1 MQAVW
6 ADSFVEDANL
16 TVAISHLRKALGQNG
31 DTAEYIETVPR
42 VGYRFVA
49 DVREVREKP
58 APLVVEKHTLSRT
71 VIEEE
76 LIHDEP
82 HAEVKTQAIVVQPAI
97 ARRLPVFVRRH
108 VTALF
113 LAAMA
118 LSALT
123 LGAVLFFRSE
133 RKATPDLAAI
143 RSISSIAVLPP
154 RDLSGKADEA
164 PLSLGVA
171 DALITRLGGLR
182 RVVVRPT
189 SAIVRYVDSKQ
200 DSVNAGRA
208 LGVDAVLEGT
218 LQREGDRVRVTLRLL
233 KVANGAQLWA
243 GSFDEASSDIFKLQ
257 DSIARQVGE
266 TLFTDLSPDEK
277 ALLVKQQSTNPEAYA
292 LYLKGN
298 YYWKR
303 RGDEVGKSFEYFRKA
318 IELDPSF
325 TEAYVEL
332 GAADSVS
339 FLPSPEADALIDKA
353 LQLDNSSAEAHATYG
368 FIRMFHHYEW
378 ATAERELDRAI
389 ELNPN
394 SVTAHHWKGVY
405 WSLRGRL
412 DEAKAEMPRALEL
425 DLQSLIITADIGQLH
440 YFAHEYDQ
448 AIEYCKRT
456 LAMDNSFIFA
466 HDYLRDIY
474 QMKGMDQEFFEEFM
488 RTSSPADRIKA
499 QHVLAGAGRKGLLSI
514 ELHDPNHMS
523 QTWYMEWLSASLGD
537 KEKALEYLNRAFQER
552 GIGAFLLP
560 FINVDPLFDF
570 LRDDPRFEEI
580 VQRMGL

>member
-16 TVAISHLRKALGQNG
+16 TVAISNLRKSLGQ
-31 DTAEYIETVPR
+31 DADPTEHIETVPR

-208 LGVDAVLEGT
+208 LGWMQCSKELCS
-218 LQREGDRVRVTLRLL
+218 VRVT
-233 KVANGAQLWA
+233 AC
-243 GSFDEASSDIFKLQ
+243 E
-257 DSIARQVGE
+257 
-266 TLFTDLSPDEK
+266 
-277 ALLVKQQSTNPEAYA
+277 
-292 LYLKGN
+292 
-298 YYWKR
+298 
-303 RGDEVGKSFEYFRKA
+303 
-318 IELDPSF
+318 
-325 TEAYVEL
+325 
-332 GAADSVS
+332 
-339 FLPSPEADALIDKA
+339 
-353 LQLDNSSAEAHATYG
+353 
-368 FIRMFHHYEW
+368 
-378 ATAERELDRAI
+378 
-389 ELNPN
+389 
-394 SVTAHHWKGVY
+394 
-405 WSLRGRL
+405 
-412 DEAKAEMPRALEL
+412 
-425 DLQSLIITADIGQLH
+425 
-440 YFAHEYDQ
+440 
-448 AIEYCKRT
+448 
-456 LAMDNSFIFA
+456 
-466 HDYLRDIY
+466 
-474 QMKGMDQEFFEEFM
+474 
-488 RTSSPADRIKA
+488 
-499 QHVLAGAGRKGLLSI
+499 
-514 ELHDPNHMS
+514 
-523 QTWYMEWLSASLGD
+523 
-537 KEKALEYLNRAFQER
+537 
-552 GIGAFLLP
+552 
-560 FINVDPLFDF
+560 
-570 LRDDPRFEEI
+570 
-580 VQRMGL
+580 